1 MLKDCTGAEK
11 LLGVEVRR
19 NLGRPEFSIKFEVV
33 VDGETEERN
42 VTLKPG
48 IWNKGAIVSAL
59 VRAAYSQDEMEA
71 INNNRLS
78 VLADLMEGIRTE
90 GVVGAIKVIVTQ
102 SAEAKAEYETMQKWR
117 ATVKRWAAELLT
129 QHPELC

>member
-1 MLKDCTGAEK
+1 M
-11 LLGVEVRR
+11 
-19 NLGRPEFSIKFEVV
+19 

-48 IWNKGAIVSAL
+48 VWNKAAIVSAL

-71 INNNRLS
+71 INNNRLL

-90 GVVGAIKVIVTQ
+90 GVVGAIKVVVNQ
-102 SAEAKAEYETMQKWR
+102 SEESKAEYDTMQKWR
-117 ATVKRWAAELLT
+117 ATAKRWAAELIAEY
-129 QHPELC
+129 PELC

>member
-19 NLGRPEFSIKFEVV
+19 NLGRPEFTIRFEVV

-48 IWNKGAIVSAL
+48 VWNKAAIVSAL

-71 INNNRLS
+71 INNNRLL

-90 GVVGAIKVIVTQ
+90 GVVGAIKVVVNQ
-102 SAEAKAEYETMQKWR
+102 SEESKAEYDTMQKWR
-117 ATVKRWAAELLT
+117 ATAKRWAAELIAEY
-129 QHPELC
+129 PELC

>member
-19 NLGRPEFSIKFEVV
+19 NLGRPEFTIKFEVV

-59 VRAAYSQDEMEA
+59 VRAAYSQNEMEA

-90 GVVGAIKVIVTQ
+90 GVVGAIKVIVNQ
-102 SAEAKAEYETMQKWR
+102 SPEAKAEYETMQKWR
-117 ATVKRWAAELLT
+117 ATAKRWAAELLT

>member
-1 MLKDCTGAEK
+1 MLKDCTGAER
-11 LLGVEVRR
+11 LLGVEVKR
-19 NLGRPEFSIKFEVV
+19 NLGRPEFTIKFEVL
-33 VDGETEERN
+33 VDGESAERS

-48 IWNKGAIVSAL
+48 VWNKGAIIAAL

-78 VLADLMEGIRTE
+78 VLADLMDGLRTE
-90 GVVGAIKVIVTQ
+90 GLVGAIKVIVNQ

-117 ATVKRWAAELLT
+117 ATAKRWAAELLT
-129 QHPELC
+129 QYPEVC

>member
-19 NLGRPEFSIKFEVV
+19 NLGRPEFTIKFGVV

-48 IWNKGAIVSAL
+48 IWNKGAIDSAL

-90 GVVGAIKVIVTQ
+90 GVVGAIKVIVNQ
-102 SAEAKAEYETMQKWR
+102 SSEAKAEYETMQKWR
-117 ATVKRWAAELLT
+117 ATAKRWATELLT

>member
-1 MLKDCTGAEK
+1 MLKDCTGAER
-11 LLGVEVRR
+11 LLGVEVKR
-19 NLGRPEFSIKFEVV
+19 NLGRPEFTIKFEVV
-33 VDGETEERN
+33 VDGEPEERN

-90 GVVGAIKVIVTQ
+90 GVVGAIKVIVNQ

>member
-19 NLGRPEFSIKFEVV
+19 NLGRPEFTIKFEVV

-90 GVVGAIKVIVTQ
+90 GVVGAIKVIVNQ
-102 SAEAKAEYETMQKWR
+102 SSEAKAEYETMQKWR
-117 ATVKRWAAELLT
+117 ATAKRWAAELLT

>member
-1 MLKDCTGAEK
+1 MLTNCTGEEK
-11 LLGVEVRR
+11 LLQVEVKR
-19 NLGRPEFSIKFEVV
+19 NLGRPEFTIKFEVV

-78 VLADLMEGIRTE
+78 VLADLMEGLRTE
-90 GVVGAIKVIVTQ
+90 GLVGAIKVIVNQ
-102 SAEAKAEYETMQKWR
+102 SAEAKAEYETMQRWR
-117 ATVKRWAAELLT
+117 ATAKRWAAELLT
-129 QHPELC
+129 QYPEVC

>member
-1 MLKDCTGAEK
+1 MLKDCTGAER

-19 NLGRPEFSIKFEVV
+19 NLGRPEFTIKFEVAG
-33 VDGETEERN
+33 DAEPEERN

-48 IWNKGAIVSAL
+48 VWNKAAIVSAL

-78 VLADLMEGIRTE
+78 VLADLMEGLRTE
-90 GVVGAIKVIVTQ
+90 GLVGAIKVIVNQ

-117 ATVKRWAAELLT
+117 TTAKRWAAELLT
-129 QHPELC
+129 QYPEIC

>member
-11 LLGVEVRR
+11 LLGVEVKR
-19 NLGRPEFSIKFEVV
+19 NLGRPEFTIKFVV
-33 VDGETEERN
+33 VGDAGPEERN

-48 IWNKGAIVSAL
+48 VWNKGAFVSAL

-78 VLADLMEGIRTE
+78 VLTDLMEGLRTE
-90 GVVGAIKVIVTQ
+90 GLVGAIKVIVNQ
-102 SAEAKAEYETMQKWR
+102 SAEAKAEYETMQRWR
-117 ATVKRWAAELLT
+117 ATAKRWAAELLT
-129 QHPELC
+129 QYPEVC

>member
-1 MLKDCTGAEK
+1 ML
-11 LLGVEVRR
+11 
-19 NLGRPEFSIKFEVV
+19 
-33 VDGETEERN
+33 VDGESAERS

-48 IWNKGAIVSAL
+48 VWNKGAIIAAL

-78 VLADLMEGIRTE
+78 VLADLMDGLRTE
-90 GVVGAIKVIVTQ
+90 GLVGAIKVIVNQ

-117 ATVKRWAAELLT
+117 ATAKRWAAELLT
-129 QHPELC
+129 QYPEVC

>member
-1 MLKDCTGAEK
+1 M
-11 LLGVEVRR
+11 
-19 NLGRPEFSIKFEVV
+19 V

-90 GVVGAIKVIVTQ
+90 GVVGAIKVIVNQ
-102 SAEAKAEYETMQKWR
+102 SSEAKAEYETMQKWR
-117 ATVKRWAAELLT
+117 ATAKRWATELLT

>member
-11 LLGVEVRR
+11 LLGVEVKR
-19 NLGRPEFSIKFEVV
+19 NLGRPEFTIRFEVV

-48 IWNKGAIVSAL
+48 VWNKAAIISAL

-71 INNNRLS
+71 INNNRLL
-78 VLADLMEGIRTE
+78 VLTSMTDAMKTDGII
-90 GVVGAIKVIVTQ
+90 GAIKVIKEQ
-102 SAEAKAEYETMQKWR
+102 SEEAKAEYDAMQAWR
-117 ATVKRWAAELLT
+117 ATAKRWAAELLT
-129 QHPELC
+129 QYPEVC

>member
-19 NLGRPEFSIKFEVV
+19 NLGRPEFTISFEVV
-33 VDGETEERN
+33 EDGEAAERS

-48 IWNKGAIVSAL
+48 VWNKGAIISAL
-59 VRAAYSQDEMEA
+59 IRAAYSQDEMEA

-78 VLADLMEGIRTE
+78 FLTNAMSALVKE
-90 GVVGAIKVIVTQ
+90 GVLGAIDVAKEE
-102 SAEAKAEYETMQKWR
+102 SAVSLAEYNTMQAWR
-117 ATVKRWAAELLT
+117 ATAKRWATELLA
-129 QHPELC
+129 QYPEHQ

>member
-1 MLKDCTGAEK
+1 MLKDCTGAER
-11 LLGVEVRR
+11 LLGVEVKR
-19 NLGRPEFSIKFEVV
+19 NLGRPEFTIKFEVV

-78 VLADLMEGIRTE
+78 VLADLMDGLRTE
-90 GVVGAIKVIVTQ
+90 GLVGAIKVIVNQ
-102 SAEAKAEYETMQKWR
+102 SSEAKAEYETMQKWR
-117 ATVKRWAAELLT
+117 ATAKRWAAELLT